1 MSNSDVNNSRL
12 TSMNTNSSSSSIIN
26 STPTSPSTSSICSTS
41 TSSLSITPRR
51 IVKAKRSL
59 VWRYFKDMKDDVLNV
74 ECVLCSSVIT
84 RKSTST
90 SNLLHHIQT
99 QHNVEY
105 QHLNKVMKSQTQTSD
120 STTRLPLTSDRS
132 IHLTKLIADLI
143 IYNFLPL
150 SIVESPHLQAI
161 LAETE
166 PSYIIP
172 RRKYFTNNVLQ
183 EMYNEVQQKAYEEL
197 QQAPGICLT
206 TDIWTSQANQA
217 YMTITAHFIE
227 NRTAERIVERL
238 ESICDKWSIS
248 DKIICLVSDTCPT
261 MRKVGVEFGKGWI
274 GCTDY
279 LVNLSV
285 NDIIRKQDEVIN
297 MLSTIRYIVTYT
309 RDSHLANEMLNKYQR
324 SFGFIE
330 RQLIFDVITRWNSTL
345 YMLQRFI
352 EEKICVAACLNEKL
366 FQKHFTNAK
375 VSKVIDWDVLEQLMV
390 ILEPF
395 EAATRK
401 LASDSSPTL
410 SIVLPVVTT
419 LITSLEDRST
429 DSSFIKKIKDAFRGS
444 IQERFKEIYE
454 NKLVLLDPRWK
465 DFTFL
470 QRPSYQNH
478 VETLSL
484 LNKLQAFEAKQLAYL
499 YLQEQYNS
507 LLGNNLAVP
516 PVNTQQNE
524 EKEKEFD
531 LFDIMITNR
540 NNTSSNNRDSEL
552 LIYENEREIHRNESP
567 LEWWYANQTKYP
579 ILSQLADKY
588 LCISGTSVPSE
599 RMFSAT

>member
-41 TSSLSITPRR
+41 TSPLSITPRR

-183 EMYNEVQQKAYEEL
+183 EMYNEVQQKVYEEL

-217 YMTITAHFIE
+217 YMTITAHFIDLKNKKIKNFVLETKEFTE

-261 MRKVGVEFGKGWI
+261 MRKVGVEFGKG
-274 GCTDY
+274 
-279 LVNLSV
+279 
-285 NDIIRKQDEVIN
+285 
-297 MLSTIRYIVTYT
+297 
-309 RDSHLANEMLNKYQR
+309 
-324 SFGFIE
+324 
-330 RQLIFDVITRWNSTL
+330 LI
-345 YMLQRFI
+345 
-352 EEKICVAACLNEKL
+352 
-366 FQKHFTNAK
+366 
-375 VSKVIDWDVLEQLMV
+375 
-390 ILEPF
+390 
-395 EAATRK
+395 
-401 LASDSSPTL
+401 
-410 SIVLPVVTT
+410 
-419 LITSLEDRST
+419 
-429 DSSFIKKIKDAFRGS
+429 
-444 IQERFKEIYE
+444 
-454 NKLVLLDPRWK
+454 
-465 DFTFL
+465 
-470 QRPSYQNH
+470 
-478 VETLSL
+478 
-484 LNKLQAFEAKQLAYL
+484 
-499 YLQEQYNS
+499 
-507 LLGNNLAVP
+507 
-516 PVNTQQNE
+516 
-524 EKEKEFD
+524 
-531 LFDIMITNR
+531 
-540 NNTSSNNRDSEL
+540 L
-552 LIYENEREIHRNESP
+552 LII
-567 LEWWYANQTKYP
+567 
-579 ILSQLADKY
+579 
-588 LCISGTSVPSE
+588 
-599 RMFSAT
+599 

>member
-1 MSNSDVNNSRL
+1 
-12 TSMNTNSSSSSIIN
+12 MNTNSSSSSIIN

-261 MRKVGVEFGKGWI
+261 MRKV
-274 GCTDY
+274 
-279 LVNLSV
+279 
-285 NDIIRKQDEVIN
+285 
-297 MLSTIRYIVTYT
+297 
-309 RDSHLANEMLNKYQR
+309 
-324 SFGFIE
+324 
-330 RQLIFDVITRWNSTL
+330 
-345 YMLQRFI
+345 
-352 EEKICVAACLNEKL
+352 
-366 FQKHFTNAK
+366 
-375 VSKVIDWDVLEQLMV
+375 

-599 RMFSAT
+599 RMFSATGHLTSDRRSRLTPENADILLFLNKNR